1 MSEIVR
7 RTGVEPDIAVF
18 DVHALGEREIKMRK
32 IGKFMLLFAV
42 VCVAAAASGYLS
54 YTVTVKMM
62 NEKQRAYE
70 VSAANEERK
79 AERVEES
86 AEQSEPAASN
96 APVVTN
102 AEYYMVRLEGEAL
115 GVYACDSEKEEFL
128 YNERIY
134 TSDLSE
140 QDYETLEKGVRLE
153 NIAALTGFLENFTS

>member
-1 MSEIVR
+1 MVGSVR
-7 RTGVEPDIAVF
+7 Y
-18 DVHALGEREIKMRK
+18 KMRK

-42 VCVAAAASGYLS
+42 VCAAAAASGYLS
-54 YTVTVKMM
+54 YTLTVKMM

-70 VSAANEERK
+70 VSAANEVKK
-79 AERVEES
+79 AEKAEKAAEES
-86 AEQSEPAASN
+86 EPTASN

-153 NIAALTGFLENFTS
+153 SIAALTGFLENFTS

>member
-1 MSEIVR
+1 
-7 RTGVEPDIAVF
+7 
-18 DVHALGEREIKMRK
+18 MRK

-42 VCVAAAASGYLS
+42 VCIAAAASGYLS

-70 VSAANEERK
+70 VSAANEEKK
-79 AERVEES
+79 AEKAEKAAEE
-86 AEQSEPAASN
+86 SEPAASN